1 MQMSL
6 QSQLSQK
13 ETLKRGSQELAIST
27 TWPSAWWTLLS
38 TKAKSLSTK
47 AKLLCNDQS
56 SLSFRQYHFLLLPPP
71 AQKSLPFVQLL
82 GAPFYLLP
90 YSSGFCSN
98 KRLIFFNV
106 PEFIFSQ
113 APS

>member
-56 SLSFRQYHFLLLPPP
+56 VFSPV
-71 AQKSLPFVQLL
+71 SLP
-82 GAPFYLLP
+82 A
-90 YSSGFCSN
+90 S
-98 KRLIFFNV
+98 
-106 PEFIFSQ
+106 
-113 APS
+113 APSCPEESPVCTAPRSSFLSAAIFKWILLKETLNFFQRA